1 MRCPKCASEKVH
13 IVETTNTTQ
22 SSGYSCGKGCCGAL
36 LFGNILG
43 ALCGIG
49 GKTKTNT
56 EHISYWL
63 CDSCG
68 AKFQHGMT
76 EQMFEFKNRMDNYHD
91 PLKFVKLDD
100 STEQLY
106 KIRISLNHFKTF
118 PDIWECISFDGK
130 VGSLEMIKI
139 LGILMFKGKI
149 PDIVCCMVAKKSST
163 KKKIS
168 DIFSSTDSGITISD
182 NLNQEPDYGWDL
194 SLYSGIVMLKT
205 EFLYYDGNQTF
216 HWYYE
221 DIDSIQVT
229 EKDIIIYNPESSQRV
244 SFKNFIE
251 ATRIKGDAMRAFV
264 RFLQGTLTDNAVYS
278 SSGTQE
284 VNNTIGKNNK
294 ASLMHS
300 GNLYVFTESSSLLEN
315 RSTLLEINT
324 NGQYYSFP
332 LHDRETVFH
341 IDSDERYLY
350 FRSQDRL
357 SKISW
362 ENIKNRVTEFED
374 IISQEK
380 IEDFTIV
387 DDWLYYIMNKHMW
400 RKNLER
406 DITEE
411 VISDIECK
419 APMIKGDNKLYFI
432 NASER
437 KKLYRLDLQNQKIER
452 VMDEEK
458 IGNYTICRNRVFYQK
473 GMMDLDF
480 KMFDI
485 ETNEKRIVEEMVTGF
500 NSTEDKLYYHKD
512 NFIVQYTV
520 SNENRKPIALPKDI
534 SIAGDFEV
542 AGDLICCK
550 ARGSISLNYVINVVT
565 GDGQEL

>member
-22 SSGYSCGKGCCGAL
+22 TSGYSCGKGCCGAL

-43 ALCGIG
+43 ALCGVG

-76 EQMFEFKNRMDNYHD
+76 EQMFEFKSRMDNYHD
-91 PLKFVKLDD
+91 PLNFVKLDD

-106 KIRISLNHFKTF
+106 KIRVSLNHFKPF

-149 PDIVCCMVAKKSST
+149 PDMVCCMVAKKGST

-168 DIFSSTDSGITISD
+168 DIFGSTDSGITVSD
-182 NLNQEPDYGWDL
+182 NLNQAPDYGWDL

-205 EFLYYDGNQTF
+205 EFLYYDGNKTF
-216 HWYYE
+216 HWNYE

-229 EKDIIIYNPESSQRV
+229 EKDIIIYNPESSQRI

-278 SSGTQE
+278 SSGTQG
-284 VNNTIGKNNK
+284 VNDTTGKNNK

-315 RSTLLEINT
+315 RSALLEIDT
-324 NGQYYSFP
+324 SGQYYSFP
-332 LHDRETVFH
+332 LHDQETVFR

-362 ENIKNRVTEFED
+362 ENIKNRAGEFED
-374 IISQEK
+374 IISQER
-380 IEDFTIV
+380 IEDFTVV
-387 DDWLYYIMNKHMW
+387 DDWLYYIMNKQLW
-400 RKNLER
+400 RKNLEH

-419 APMIKGDNKLYFI
+419 APIVKEDNKLYFI

-437 KKLYRLDLQNQKIER
+437 KKLYCLDLRNQKYEK

-473 GMMDLDF
+473 GMLDLDF
-480 KMFDI
+480 KMFDM

-500 NSTEDKLYYHKD
+500 NATEDKLYYHKD
-512 NFIVQYTV
+512 NFIIQYTV
-520 SNENRKPIALPKDI
+520 PNESKKPVTLPKDI
-534 SIAGDFEV
+534 HIAGDFEV
-542 AGDLICCK
+542 NGDLICCK
-550 ARGSISLNYVINVVT
+550 ARGSISLNYVINAVT
-565 GDGQEL
+565 GDSQEL